1 MVKSTFE
8 EVPMRWK
15 LFICLVVCACLMAG
29 LYSACTPVQDSDE
42 QLLNELDV
50 CIENKAHFQ
59 AAREVRIDSLRTLL
73 QSCTTDGEIFEQYG
87 RLVEEFRSYN
97 LDSQL
102 YYTEQRLRLAATPF
116 EKQVSLL
123 NYSEVMMRNGMYY
136 EAIVYMDSSLQK
148 PLNGVLY
155 PYYYHLK
162 RTLYGSMM
170 DFAVSDQERD
180 HYASLTQQYRDS
192 MMHIHKPGSF
202 LHELVRADYLYAEHE
217 YDSALHVLEAYEKA
231 HLVDGQNEEAV
242 FAVTRAQIYR
252 ALGDTQKEKHYLIIS
267 SLADLKGA
275 IREYISLRDL
285 ALLLYKNGDI
295 NRAFRYMECAVNDA
309 SDGSV
314 RIRSMEVSLTYP
326 VVEEAYRQ
334 QVHRRQMTLLAL
346 LVNVLIIVAL
356 LIIAIYYVTRQRRK
370 LALLNARLEDSNDNL
385 KASNQIKTFYV
396 GRYMEMT
403 SLLIDRV
410 DAWRKQLKGLAHDK
424 KYDKLNSILSS
435 HQFTQEQLNAFYADF
450 DKAFI
455 ELFPHFVRDVQAL
468 LVPEAEIHIKE
479 GEYLNTD
486 LRVLALIRLGI
497 TDSKQISNFLRYS
510 LSTIYNSRTRMR
522 NLYRGNR
529 DEFEQ
534 KVATL

>member
-1 MVKSTFE
+1 
-8 EVPMRWK
+8 
-15 LFICLVVCACLMAG
+15 
-29 LYSACTPVQDSDE
+29 
-42 QLLNELDV
+42 
-50 CIENKAHFQ
+50 
-59 AAREVRIDSLRTLL
+59 
-73 QSCTTDGEIFEQYG
+73 
-87 RLVEEFRSYN
+87 
-97 LDSQL
+97 
-102 YYTEQRLRLAATPF
+102 
-116 EKQVSLL
+116 
-123 NYSEVMMRNGMYY
+123 
-136 EAIVYMDSSLQK
+136 
-148 PLNGVLY
+148 
-155 PYYYHLK
+155 
-162 RTLYGSMM
+162 
-170 DFAVSDQERD
+170 
-180 HYASLTQQYRDS
+180 
-192 MMHIHKPGSF
+192 
-202 LHELVRADYLYAEHE
+202 
-217 YDSALHVLEAYEKA
+217 
-231 HLVDGQNEEAV
+231 
-242 FAVTRAQIYR
+242 
-252 ALGDTQKEKHYLIIS
+252 
-267 SLADLKGA
+267 
-275 IREYISLRDL
+275 
-285 ALLLYKNGDI
+285 
-295 NRAFRYMECAVNDA
+295 MECAVNDA

-450 DKAFI
+450 DKAFV